1 MAPPRLPREV
11 SVDGSPEQEAF
22 FEALRAF
29 HEQRGYVEVHS
40 ANSSLDVT
48 DPVHLALR

>member
-40 ANSSLDVT
+40 VKPLFDGT
-48 DPVHLALR
+48 DTLHLALR